1 MKITLVREN
10 SELWGACIQLVRER
24 YAVSFGADVVPRPHA
39 FLAGCSPKSCGG
51 GGEVVACAGITFAS
65 SRPFFSER
73 YLDRTVEHAIEERLG
88 KRPKREQ
95 IVEIGSLAS
104 GVPGA
109 GSEIIRFT
117 PVFVWWLGKQYILCT
132 STATLSST
140 LHRLHIPF
148 TALGSAEAER
158 LEPTERGRWGGYYD
172 TSPRVGVIPLNKIG
186 TLVEHA
192 TGRYSFAD
200 PGVTLLAGEQQMS
213 ARVEQVDA
221 SH

>member
-1 MKITLVREN
+1 MKITLVRET
-10 SELWGACIQLVRER
+10 SELWSACIQLVRER
-24 YAVSFGADVVPRPHA
+24 YAVSFGADVMPRPHA
-39 FLAGCSPKSCGG
+39 FLAGCIPGSRA
-51 GGEVVACAGITFAS
+51 GGEVVACAGVTFAS

-73 YLDRTVEHAIEERLG
+73 YLDEPVERVIEGRVGE
-88 KRPKREQ
+88 RPKREH

-104 GVPGA
+104 AVPGA

-117 PVFVWWLGKQYILCT
+117 PVFIWWLGMQYILCT

-140 LHRLHIPF
+140 LKRLHIPF

-158 LEPTERGRWGGYYD
+158 LEPAERGRWGGYYE
-172 TSPRVGVIPLNKIG
+172 SRPSVGVIPLNKIG
-186 TLVEHA
+186 SLFEHA

-200 PGVTLLAGEQQMS
+200 PEVTLLAGEQQLS
-213 ARVEQVDA
+213 TRGGQIDA